1 MNNASVYRYRNP
13 GRYEGLTIPQLWAVM
28 MVEDYGGD
36 EEYFDGDRPISV
48 VECTDSPDDLCA
60 YEDMVRA
67 TIDHYKLHDLK
78 EGDVSDAIACLAMV
92 AYFVV
97 YQDDNGFW
105 HVYEYETCEELD
117 NDLALLA
124 ETAG

>member
-1 MNNASVYRYRNP
+1 MYRYRNP
-13 GRYEGLTIPQLWAVM
+13 GRYEGLTIPQLWAVKV
-28 MVEDYGGD
+28 VEGGGGD
-36 EEYFDGDRPISV
+36 EEYFDGMRSFSV
-48 VECTDSPDDLCA
+48 VECTDSPDDLCT
-60 YEDMVRA
+60 YGEMVQA
-67 TIDHYKLHDLK
+67 TVTFYGLHDASPADK
-78 EGDVSDAIACLAMV
+78 NDAMEDLARI

-105 HVYEYETCEELD
+105 HVYEYYSREELD